1 MAPELDVSTDTVR
14 EQLLELVRLMVDEPT
29 QIVLNERRRG
39 RSLEFELQV
48 APQDVGKL
56 IGRQGRT
63 VRSLRTLLSARGEA
77 DGERYELR
85 VLDS

>member
-1 MAPELDVSTDTVR
+1 
-14 EQLLELVRLMVDEPT
+14 MVDEPD

-39 RSLEFELQV
+39 RNLEFEIQV
-48 APQDVGKL
+48 APQDIGKL

-63 VRSLRTLLSARGEA
+63 VRSLRSLLTARGEG